1 MAVYTGGGAGF
12 DDAVWDRKET
22 EWTGKSFYSV
32 PLTFLFGK
40 PMGLG
45 KKLEELNR
53 QMRQDGYKPVNS
65 MVLLQFG
72 KFKGRAMVEVPKKDT
87 YEANLHAYDIPTMVI
102 TMIYSGDPMG
112 IARGFDKLKELVY
125 SRRNME
131 AREFYYLYV
140 PSVGAG
146 GYKTVLFAIT

>member
-1 MAVYTGGGAGF
+1 MAFYTGVGAGF

-22 EWTGKSFYSV
+22 EWTGKTFYFV
-32 PLTFLFGK
+32 PVTFLFGK
-40 PMGLG
+40 PLGLG

-53 QMRQDGYKPVNS
+53 QMRQGGYKPVNS
-65 MVLLQFG
+65 LVLLQFG

-87 YEANLHAYDIPTMVI
+87 YEANLHSYDIPTTV
-102 TMIYSGDPMG
+102 TTLVYKGDPVG

-125 SRRNME
+125 SRRSMA

-140 PSVGAG
+140 PNTTAG
-146 GYKTVLFAIT
+146 NYRTVLFAIT